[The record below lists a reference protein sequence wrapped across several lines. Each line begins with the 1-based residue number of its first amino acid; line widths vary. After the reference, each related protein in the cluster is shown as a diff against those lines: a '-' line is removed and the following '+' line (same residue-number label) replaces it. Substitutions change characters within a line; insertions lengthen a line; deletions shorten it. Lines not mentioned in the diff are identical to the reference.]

1 MTYTHLIITRFM
13 CDNFIKEDSNE
24 NIFSPEWKEMSFNM
38 ATRHIIPTLENQTN
52 KNFKL
57 IFLVANNLSNYDL
70 ERIKHLSNEI
80 EIMPVHLFM
89 FDSFIKN
96 HNSDY
101 LITSRLDYDDHVYNN
116 CVEDI
121 QNFLKKEEGI
131 KAQIFGLNQG
141 VSIVDGEY
149 EAHLMYNYRWLHSEG
164 CPAPMTTLILKRNIC
179 KEYFD
184 IYKLGYHTEVVK
196 NFLIVQKHY
205 LLEEVAQ
212 YPNQIYTQK
221 SGQDIDYIWIRHKH
235 SASAICNNIIH
246 TTNIKVDLSKQELKE
261 KFGYIL

>member
-1 MTYTHLIITRFM
+1 MTYIHLIITRFM
-13 CDNFIKEDSNE
+13 CDNFIKEDSSE

-38 ATRHIIPTLENQTN
+38 ASRHIIPTLENQTN

-101 LITSRLDYDDHVYNN
+101 LITSRLDYDDHVYKN

-121 QNFLKKEEGI
+121 QNIVKSKSNSMLW
-131 KAQIFGLNQG
+131 GLGEG
-141 VSIVDGEY
+141 VSIIDGEKDAY
-149 EAHLMYNYRWLHSEG
+149 LMYNYPWLYNEG
-164 CPAPMTTLILKRNIC
+164 LPAPMATLILKREEV
-179 KEYFD
+179 KTYFD
-184 IYKLGYHTEVVK
+184 IYKLGYHTEVSR
-196 NFLIVQKHY
+196 NFDI
-205 LLEEVAQ
+205 
-212 YPNQIYTQK
+212 TQSYYFNNTIFDINDIHNRK
-221 SGQDIDYIWIRHKH
+221 KKDEIDYIWIRHKY
-235 SASAICNNIIH
+235 SASAICNNVIH
-246 TTNIKVDLSKQELKE
+246 TTKIKVDLSKQELKE
-261 KFGYIL
+261 KFGYCYD